1 MSAHSWSKEKRRSS
15 AIGTGTQWI
24 LRRKTKVGLDE
35 LSEMPDSIA
44 NLFLG
49 FSNDRL
55 QLFTSRIV
63 DCIGRLSNEQIW
75 ARGSENE
82 NSIGNLVLHLCGN
95 VQQWIVS
102 GVGGENDI
110 RDRDSEFAAL
120 GGINAREL
128 QHRLETTIQMAA
140 AVIRTLPASRL
151 PEIIIVQNYQ
161 KAVLEVIYTAV
172 EHFAQ
177 HTGQIIFATK
187 ILTGRDLGYYKHLN
201 RPPDN
206 P

>member
-1 MSAHSWSKEKRRSS
+1 MSAHSWPKEKRRAS

-24 LRRKTKVGLDE
+24 LRRKTKVSLHE
-35 LSEMPDSIA
+35 VSEMPDTIA
-44 NLFLG
+44 NLFLE

-82 NSIGNLVLHLCGN
+82 SSIGNLVLHLCGN

-102 GVGGENDI
+102 GVGGESDV

-120 GGINAREL
+120 GGVNAHE
-128 QHRLETTIQMAA
+128 
-140 AVIRTLPASRL
+140 
-151 PEIIIVQNYQ
+151 
-161 KAVLEVIYTAV
+161 
-172 EHFAQ
+172 
-177 HTGQIIFATK
+177 
-187 ILTGRDLGYYKHLN
+187 
-201 RPPDN
+201 
-206 P
+206 